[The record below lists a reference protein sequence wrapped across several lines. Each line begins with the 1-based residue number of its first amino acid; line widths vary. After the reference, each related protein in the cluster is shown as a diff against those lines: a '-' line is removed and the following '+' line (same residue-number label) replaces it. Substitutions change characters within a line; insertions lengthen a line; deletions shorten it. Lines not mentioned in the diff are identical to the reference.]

1 MGNFLQPGFP
11 SGSKKNVRK
20 CARACLSER
29 GNGRETEIG
38 QHRGRNK
45 RGKAVPVCK
54 CVIKRQARDGGAG
67 RGRQRDIE
75 RETETDKRETKRDR
89 GT

>member
-1 MGNFLQPGFP
+1 MQPGFA

-20 CARACLSER
+20 CVRVCLSER

-54 CVIKRQARDGGAG
+54 CVIKRQARDGGCG
-67 RGRQRDIE
+67 RGGATE
-75 RETETDKRETKRDR
+75 RHREGDRDR
-89 GT
+89 QERDKKR